1 MNRLLIISPDVVA
14 EKMAGPGIRYW
25 EMSRAL
31 AGHLDVTLAVPNQ
44 TDLAASKVRLETY
57 SRSHASSLERLV
69 ADADVILFSGYLI
82 NHFPFLGEV
91 SQPIVV
97 DLYDPFILENLETH
111 AHRAIQ
117 ERTMAHQVD
126 RAVLNKLLAVGDF
139 FICASE
145 KQRDFWLGALVAN
158 GRLNPHTYQ
167 DDKTF
172 RELVNVIPF
181 GIPAQSPTHTRQVL
195 KGVYETIG
203 TDDQVVLWGGGIWE
217 WLDPLTLIQ
226 SMAEVV
232 QLRPRAKLFFLGVRH
247 PNVADV
253 PEMGITGRA
262 ISLAESLGLLNTYVF
277 FNDDWVPYAERQDY
291 LLEADVGV
299 TLHVDHAETHLSFR
313 TRLLDYIWAGLPILT
328 TRGDV
333 MADLVERQGLGQVV
347 ASLNVGEVKE
357 ALLNLL
363 DASPAR
369 LEAYKA
375 SAQKVAADLTWD
387 QVMAPLV
394 RFCEAPHLAADKEV
408 GRAPSQPGSSKVW
421 TYLLGQAWE
430 AFRKGGPRGLYR
442 SIAEYRRWT
451 QSGRQ

>member
-31 AGHLDVTLAVPNQ
+31 AGHLDVTLAIPNQ

-57 SRSHASSLERLV
+57 SRSQASSLERLV

-82 NHFPFLGEV
+82 HHFPFLGEV
-91 SQPIVV
+91 AQPIVV

-111 AHRAIQ
+111 AYRTIEERAV
-117 ERTMAHQVD
+117 AHQVD

-172 RELVNVIPF
+172 RELVNVVPF
-181 GIPAQSPTHTRQVL
+181 GIPAQPPTHTRQVL
-195 KGVYETIG
+195 KGVYGTIG

-217 WLDPLTLIQ
+217 WLDPLTVIQ
-226 SMAEVV
+226 AMAEVV
-232 QLRPRAKLFFLGVRH
+232 QLRPRTKLFFLGIRH
-247 PNVADV
+247 PNVEDV
-253 PEMGITGRA
+253 PEMGIIGRS

-333 MADLVERQGLGQVV
+333 MADLVEREGLGQLVT
-347 ASLNVGEVKE
+347 SQNVGEVKE

-369 LEAYKA
+369 LDAHKA
-375 SAQKVAADLTWD
+375 SAQKVAADLTWGR
-387 QVMAPLV
+387 VMVPLV
-394 RFCEAPHLAADKEV
+394 RFCEAPYLAADKEA
-408 GRAPSQPGSSKVW
+408 GRAPSQPGSSKAW
-421 TYLLGQAWE
+421 TYLLSQAWG
-430 AFRKGGPRGLYR
+430 ALRTGGPRGLYR
-442 SIAEYRRWT
+442 SVAEYRRWT
-451 QSGRQ
+451 ESGRQ